1 MFEWSNCKYLLE
13 SVFMLFNQKTAIVA
27 LALALAITPGLNA
40 ADTTNTAAAKPDAK
54 PKDLFE
60 NQVVA
65 KGKGVEVKRS
75 RLDEEMVAIRGSAEA
90 RGQTLPAEQMLML
103 EQQILDRIIQ
113 IQLLSSKATAEDK
126 VKAKENCDKRFE
138 AIKTRAGSDEVLDRQ
153 LKSVG
158 MTREVLKTKMME
170 ESVAEAVI
178 ERELKINI
186 TDDQVKKFYDENPSK
201 FEQAEMVRASH
212 ILLMTK
218 EQTTGE
224 DLPADKKEAKKKQ
237 AEDLVKRARG
247 GEDFAK
253 LAKEFSE
260 DPGSK
265 DKGGE
270 YTFPR
275 GQMVPEFEASAF
287 SLKTNEV
294 SDIVTTQF
302 GYHIIKLS
310 EKIPAKKVEL
320 AKATNDIKD
329 YLKQQAAQKEMP
341 VYMERIKKE
350 AGVEILDEKLK
361 PQANP
366 LDIPPPTEPDK
377 TSEEKK

>member
-1 MFEWSNCKYLLE
+1 MLL
-13 SVFMLFNQKTAIVA
+13 NKKTVIIA
-27 LALALAITPGLNA
+27 LALALATLPGLQA
-40 ADTTNTAAAKPDAK
+40 ADATNTAAAKSEAK
-54 PKDLFE
+54 PKALAED
-60 NQVVA
+60 QVVA
-65 KGKGVEVKRS
+65 KGKGVEIKRS
-75 RLDEEMVAIRGSAEA
+75 RLDDEVAAIRSGAEA
-90 RGQTLPAEQMLML
+90 RGQAIPAEQLMML

-113 IQLLSSKATAEDK
+113 IQLLAAKATPQDKATA
-126 VKAKENCDKRFE
+126 KENTTKRFE
-138 AIKTRAGSDEVLDRQ
+138 TIKTRAGSDEALDRQ

-158 MTREVLKTKMME
+158 MTRETLQAKMLEEAIAETVL
-170 ESVAEAVI
+170 

-186 TDDQVKKFYDENPSK
+186 TDEQVKKFYDENPSK
-201 FEQAEMVRASH
+201 FEQSETVRASH

-218 EQTTGE
+218 DMTTGE
-224 DLPADKKEAKKKQ
+224 ELSAEKKAAKKKEA
-237 AEDLVKRARG
+237 EGLVKRARA

-253 LAKEFSE
+253 LAKEYSE

-294 SDIVTTQF
+294 SDVVTTQF

-310 EKIPAKKVEL
+310 EKIPAKKIEL
-320 AKATNDIKD
+320 AKVSPDIKD

-341 VYMERIKKE
+341 AYMERIKKE

-361 PQANP
+361 VKDNP
-366 LDIPPPTEPDK
+366 LDIPPATDPADEPAK
-377 TSEEKK
+377 KPEEKK